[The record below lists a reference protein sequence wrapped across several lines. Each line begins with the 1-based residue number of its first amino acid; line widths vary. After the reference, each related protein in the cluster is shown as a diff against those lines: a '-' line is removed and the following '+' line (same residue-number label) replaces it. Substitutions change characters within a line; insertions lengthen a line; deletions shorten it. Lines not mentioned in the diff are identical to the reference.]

1 MSDINN
7 TQEQAAV
14 AAIKKK
20 GQINFRQLGILIVL
34 AIMFVVFSIGSSYFL
49 TVSNMISILQQ
60 AAIKGTIAIGMTLV
74 IITAGIDLS
83 VGSIT
88 GLSAAVAATIMV
100 KNGAD
105 GIPTAIAA
113 AIAIGFIC
121 GFINGELISRL
132 KLQPFLVTMGTLS
145 LYRGIEYIYTGAVT
159 VRGLPPVF
167 STTMNAWNDKVPI
180 PVIVMLIVL
189 AVVYLVIKYTK
200 WGRYVYAIGGNE
212 EATRLSG
219 VNVNRVRIATY
230 TLMGVICAIAGI
242 LYLGR
247 IGSADANTGTGYE
260 MDAIAAAAIGGASL
274 AGGKGNLVGTILGAI
289 LLAALQNG
297 LTLLKVQSFYQTA
310 ATGLIIIIAV
320 IIDRFTN
327 RD

>member
-1 MSDINN
+1 MSDIK
-7 TQEQAAV
+7 TSEEL
-14 AAIKKK
+14 AAISVTKKRN
-20 GQINFRQLGILIVL
+20 INFRQLGILIVL
-34 AIMFVVFSIGSSYFL
+34 AIMFAIFSIGSKDFF
-49 TVSNMISILQQ
+49 TANNMISILQQ

-88 GLSAAVAATIMV
+88 GLSAAVAAMIMV

-105 GIPTAIAA
+105 SIPTAIAA

-121 GFINGELISRL
+121 GFINGELISRF

-167 STTMNAWNDKVPI
+167 SSTMNAWNDSIPI
-180 PVIVMLIVL
+180 PVIVMLAVL
-189 AVVYLVIKYTK
+189 AIVYLVIKYTK

-219 VNVNRVRIATY
+219 VNVNRTRVATY
-230 TLMGVICAIAGI
+230 TLMGVICAIAGL

-274 AGGKGNLVGTILGAI
+274 AGGKGNLIGTILGAI
-289 LLAALQNG
+289 MLAALQNG